1 MYKFQ
6 KYERANQYLLHLT
19 TGLTDKE
26 LHDLLSNVVCK
37 EKQHEDVSIGMIYQ
51 ILTDP
56 VLAPKTYRDM
66 TLLTRDGL
74 TFVTSCLSMLVADK
88 YTKLSEIARRQFFW
102 LLREMLKNQVLG
114 VDNIVWNTLR
124 QACGGD
130 ISPRN
135 ISLIEALLDILIEYR
150 AWLDKYPFLVASVVY
165 TFVRLIEDHNSPMLL
180 HFRNKEIKFII
191 PLIRERWVDVVQL
204 GRDFVRYVSD
214 YKICLVR
221 I

>member
-1 MYKFQ
+1 MQ

-26 LHDLLSNVVCK
+26 LHDILSNVVCK
-37 EKQHEDVSIGMIYQ
+37 DKPHEEVSIGMIYQ
-51 ILTDP
+51 ILTEP

-88 YTKLSEIARRQFFW
+88 YPKLSEIAKRQFFW
-102 LLREMLKNQVLG
+102 LLREMMKNQVPA
-114 VDNIVWNTLR
+114 VDNIVWNILR
-124 QACGGD
+124 QASGGD

-135 ISLIEALLDILIEYR
+135 LILIESLLDILIEYR
-150 AWLDKYPFLVASVVY
+150 AWLDKYPFLVASVAY
-165 TFVRLIEDHNSPMLL
+165 SYVRLIEDHNSPNLL
-180 HFRNKEIKFII
+180 HLRNKEIKFII

-204 GRDFVRYVSD
+204 GRDFVRYVRMG
-214 YKICLVR
+214 KKRFLGR
-221 I
+221 F